1 MAAARMSSF
10 PAASFGKGF
19 AVFTDCASVGA
30 AGAVGG
36 VLVVLREG
44 VSSVFVG
51 REGPTIS
58 GRGGPTISGGGGPAI
73 SGGEV
78 EGTSG
83 GAVFCASSCWRN
95 RSLT

>member
-10 PAASFGKGF
+10 PAVSFGKGF
-19 AVFTDCASVGA
+19 VVFTDCASVGA
-30 AGAVGG
+30 A
-36 VLVVLREG
+36 VL
-44 VSSVFVG
+44 G
-51 REGPTIS
+51 RGGPTIS
-58 GRGGPTISGGGGPAI
+58 GRGGPTISGGGGPII

-83 GAVFCASSCWRN
+83 GAIFCASSCWRN